1 MTEYFVQEDLNQAK
15 KQKRKSLIFYLIMLG
30 VYLAVS
36 VGLLCWYWTLPYK
49 SPTIPVVKWI
59 HFPITVVFVI
69 FSFIYLGIKHKRAKK
84 YYVMANNLINAKAEV
99 STGSF
104 LEYDEFRQEK
114 EGVDFKAL
122 IFIEWNKYKN
132 DFFERKVLV
141 LYDKPFPEIPENAN
155 VKYQTQ
161 NNILKNYEILE

>member
-1 MTEYFVQEDLNQAK
+1 MIQYFVQEDLIQAK
-15 KQKRKSLIFYLIMLG
+15 NQKKKSLIFYLIMLG
-30 VYLAVS
+30 VYLAIS

-49 SPTIPVVKWI
+49 SPTISAVKWI

-84 YYVMANNLINAKAEV
+84 YFVMAYNLINAKSEI

-114 EGVDFKAL
+114 EGVDFKAM

-155 VKYQTQ
+155 VKYETQ
-161 NNILKNYEILE
+161 NNILKNYEILK